1 MKKGVIC
8 FMFLR
13 EVYRAY
19 FIIILLFIGSMMNTS
34 YAVSK
39 SINKTLDQIDDK
51 YNSFVIYSGDGYSIG
66 YPKMW
71 KVVHNPDPISDVY
84 IGDSMGHI
92 GFTVLYFETN
102 QSVTE
107 INKIANKN
115 AIQTGMEVC
124 ENELVTLKSLEG
136 YRTIYLFSM
145 GGINQTHISYLLKK
159 GNLIY
164 NIKFGGQSR
173 YIDASVVLIDKIIQT
188 IKIK

>member
-1 MKKGVIC
+1 
-8 FMFLR
+8 
-13 EVYRAY
+13 
-19 FIIILLFIGSMMNTS
+19 
-34 YAVSK
+34 
-39 SINKTLDQIDDK
+39 
-51 YNSFVIYSGDGYSIG
+51 
-66 YPKMW
+66 MW

-107 INKIANKN
+107 INKIANRN

-124 ENELVTLKSLEG
+124 ENELVTLKGLEG

>member
-1 MKKGVIC
+1 MKNGVIC

-19 FIIILLFIGSMMNTS
+19 FIIIL
-34 YAVSK
+34 
-39 SINKTLDQIDDK
+39 
-51 YNSFVIYSGDGYSIG
+51 SFVIYSGDGYSIG

-107 INKIANKN
+107 INKIANRN

-124 ENELVTLKSLEG
+124 ENELVTLKGLEG

-145 GGINQTHISYLLKK
+145 GGIKK

>member
-1 MKKGVIC
+1 MKNGVFC

-51 YNSFVIYSGDGYSIG
+51 YNSFVIYSGDAYSIG

-71 KVVHNPDPISDVY
+71 KVVHNPDPISDEY

-115 AIQTGMEVC
+115 AIQTGMEVY

>member
-1 MKKGVIC
+1 MKNGVIC

-115 AIQTGMEVC
+115 
-124 ENELVTLKSLEG
+124 ELVTLKSLEG

>member
-1 MKKGVIC
+1 MKNGVIC

-71 KVVHNPDPISDVY
+71 KLA
-84 IGDSMGHI
+84 HI
-92 GFTVLYFETN
+92 RMDFRGIM
-102 QSVTE
+102 QSAWT
-107 INKIANKN
+107 
-115 AIQTGMEVC
+115 
-124 ENELVTLKSLEG
+124 
-136 YRTIYLFSM
+136 R
-145 GGINQTHISYLLKK
+145 K
-159 GNLIY
+159 G
-164 NIKFGGQSR
+164 
-173 YIDASVVLIDKIIQT
+173 
-188 IKIK
+188 

>member
-1 MKKGVIC
+1 M
-8 FMFLR
+8 
-13 EVYRAY
+13 EVY
-19 FIIILLFIGSMMNTS
+19 
-34 YAVSK
+34 
-39 SINKTLDQIDDK
+39 
-51 YNSFVIYSGDGYSIG
+51 
-66 YPKMW
+66 
-71 KVVHNPDPISDVY
+71 
-84 IGDSMGHI
+84 
-92 GFTVLYFETN
+92 
-102 QSVTE
+102 
-107 INKIANKN
+107 
-115 AIQTGMEVC
+115 